1 MKNSPKHIDNFQKFK
16 SIYGDL
22 NKPNSIPVV
31 LFVGPPGCGKGTQSK
46 ILSDK
51 TGYVHVSTGDILRKS
66 EDPEIKD
73 MMGTGKLL
81 PDDLVGKE
89 LEKFIKK
96 KKKPPGF
103 IFDGYPRNL
112 SQKMILEK
120 ILDSNNLEITNIFYL
135 NVPEKIL
142 KERIKER
149 SKTSL
154 RKDYMDPKVFSI
166 RMDEYND
173 QTLPM
178 IKSMRKKKNFH
189 EIDGNKE
196 LEEIESEILT
206 NLGEI

>member
-1 MKNSPKHIDNFQKFK
+1 MKNKPKHVENFQEFR

-22 NKPNSIPVV
+22 DKVNSKPVV

-66 EDPEIKD
+66 EDPEIKE

-89 LEKFIKK
+89 LERFLKK
-96 KKKPPGF
+96 MKKSPGF

-112 SQKMILEK
+112 SQKLVLDK

-149 SKTSL
+149 SKTSG
-154 RKDYMDPKVFSI
+154 RKDDSDPEVFSI
-166 RMDEYND
+166 RMKEYKD

-178 IKSMRKKKNFH
+178 IKSMMKKMTFL
-189 EIDGNKE
+189 EIDGEKT
-196 LEEIESEILT
+196 LDEIENEILS
-206 NLGEI
+206 NLDEI